1 MASGS
6 TVRLTAN
13 FEKNLESIRAFLDE
27 RGAIA
32 AFQAIM
38 DDLFDRVIP
47 NLERFP
53 DIGVD
58 FLARIPQSREGMA
71 RLAALKTRLGESV
84 SVRECIVGDYLI
96 LYAVHASNLYL
107 LAIKHH
113 LQLSFDL
120 KAHWQL

>member
-27 RGAIA
+27 RDAIA

-58 FLARIPQSREGMA
+58 FYLTIGNVTYLSSDTYSGRQPL
-71 RLAALKTRLGESV
+71 RLCFE
-84 SVRECIVGDYLI
+84 I
-96 LYAVHASNLYL
+96 N
-107 LAIKHH
+107 
-113 LQLSFDL
+113 F
-120 KAHWQL
+120 